1 MVLADKKV
9 DSFNDDKKWFNRINN
24 VVDVPNLIQIQ
35 TASYDWLTGPGI
47 KDLIDEIS
55 PIETHRDNQN
65 RGGMYACNRS
75 YVLDS
80 LTTGNG
86 AKSKLEHWQNSLHS
100 LRGCIPLDWIH

>member
-55 PIETHRDNQN
+55 PIEDFS
-65 RGGMYACNRS
+65 GGRFE
-75 YVLDS
+75 VRLIGHEIREPE
-80 LTTGNG
+80 LTEEECRIREI
-86 AKSKLEHWQNSLHS
+86 SF
-100 LRGCIPLDWIH
+100 

>member
-55 PIETHRDNQN
+55 PIEDFS
-65 RGGMYACNRS
+65 GGRFEVRLIDHEIREPELSEEECRIREISFQAPI
-75 YVLDS
+75 YVTCLLYTSD
-80 LTTGNG
+80 
-86 AKSKLEHWQNSLHS
+86 AADE
-100 LRGCIPLDWIH
+100 